1 MSEKPVAPITE
12 VTFGSVRAGLRYEP
26 RPAAYAVIPDALG
39 RVAAVR
45 GERGYFLPG
54 GGSLPEETPADT
66 IRREITEELARTIR
80 LRHKIGEAVQ
90 YFSAGAEH
98 YRMHAVFYAADFTSE
113 QQGEAEYALE
123 WLDVNEPEQRFFHE
137 CHVWAIRRLRG
148 I

>member
-1 MSEKPVAPITE
+1 MSEEPVVE
-12 VTFGSVRAGLRYEP
+12 VTFGNVLAGIEYEP
-26 RPAAYAVIPDALG
+26 RPAAYAVIVDERG

-45 GERGYFLPG
+45 GVRGYFLPG

-66 IRREITEELARTIR
+66 IRREVLEELARAVR
-80 LRHKIGEAVQ
+80 LRHKIGEAIQ

-113 QQGEAEYALE
+113 QRGEAEHELE
-123 WLDVNEPEQRFFHE
+123 WLDETELEGRFFHE
-137 CHVWAIRRLRG
+137 CHVWALRRLGG